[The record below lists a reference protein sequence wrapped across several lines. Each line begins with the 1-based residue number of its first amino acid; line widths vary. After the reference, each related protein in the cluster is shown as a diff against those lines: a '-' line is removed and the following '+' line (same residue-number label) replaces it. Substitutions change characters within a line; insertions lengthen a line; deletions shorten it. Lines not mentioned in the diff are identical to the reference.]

1 MTGKAERSLGSVGS
15 YGTMAG
21 QFHAIDAIAMD
32 SHGNLYTCEV
42 GTGKRVQKFILI
54 NADGKSRPRPH
65 E

>member
-1 MTGKAERSLGSVGS
+1 MGS

-21 QFHAIDAIAMD
+21 QFHVIDAIAMD
-32 SHGNLYTCEV
+32 SHGNLYTGEV
-42 GTGKRVQKFILI
+42 GSGKRVQKFILT